1 MLTKFRHVHL
11 NQSKSLQAPLL
22 VHEGKAVPA
31 GHNSYPCKDVQNS
44 QIGYNL
50 KESVLFQWPSLQEAG
65 SDTGMKRLPSS
76 DEAFLCLHVCYFCA
90 HLCSQWQ
97 KWEQSCTKPGSDAR
111 RRDVVGEQLSS
122 RDEQLLASW
131 IRLLNIT
138 LSAQNRHPCPPH
150 TLMAAQSFIHTPL
163 LNDSW
168 NIHRTIWKHSC
179 EMFKLYT
186 KTQMWARRA
195 AHKDI
200 CSSSCSCPE
209 AKFSSL
215 KVHTEHSPSYLKTI
229 WGISHFRLRGFWQ
242 YFANIKRALIHF
254 CLSASHV

>member
-1 MLTKFRHVHL
+1 MPTKFRHVHL

-31 GHNSYPCKDVQNS
+31 GHNSYPCKDVQNN
-44 QIGYNL
+44 QMGYNL

-150 TLMAAQSFIHTPL
+150 TVMAAHC
-163 LNDSW
+163 
-168 NIHRTIWKHSC
+168 H
-179 EMFKLYT
+179 LYT
-186 KTQMWARRA
+186 LHFLTTHETFTGPSESTPVKCSNYIPKHRCEQGELHTKIFVLPAAAALKPNFPLSRSTQN
-195 AHKDI
+195 
-200 CSSSCSCPE
+200 
-209 AKFSSL
+209 
-215 KVHTEHSPSYLKTI
+215 T
-229 WGISHFRLRGFWQ
+229 
-242 YFANIKRALIHF
+242 ALPI
-254 CLSASHV
+254 